1 MNELMITI
9 NDPGRCSWLYYKTNK
24 STAEEA
30 FAEFQNSINF
40 NDDNIHY
47 SKAVLRDAKLND
59 IDEYIIDKDNVY
71 VLYIDDHHTNPY
83 IEGVY
88 STEEKAREAFKKIL
102 LNSYWPKDYPD
113 YEDMNGRTFEECI
126 EAMNFGDDN
135 DYMYV
140 EEHEVR

>member
-24 STAEEA
+24 NTAEEA

-47 SKAVLRDAKLND
+47 SKAVLRDAKQND
-59 IDEYIIDKDNVY
+59 IDECIIDKDNVY

-88 STEEKAREAFKKIL
+88 GTEEKSTGSIQG
-102 LNSYWPKDYPD
+102 NPP
-113 YEDMNGRTFEECI
+113 
-126 EAMNFGDDN
+126 
-135 DYMYV
+135 
-140 EEHEVR
+140 